1 MLRRCP
7 QGFPFFQICFAKREK
22 GRFVPI
28 TIPQQ
33 GETVE
38 TIPKLVSALLARRS
52 RLYGDWCM
60 VHQAVDRGQGRTGMD
75 DLVFRFILR
84 RKNRDQK
91 KKEPQM
97 APNTCSASC
106 AQYPHLHEHCRPIG
120 LIHIGDGWFC
130 GGGGWRLGL
139 ILCHGIFLLDGLIPA
154 VQYSSVR
161 RICPFQFCVDCL
173 KDSGAIVFRSASY

>member
-1 MLRRCP
+1 MSPSQSHSKGKLLRR
-7 QGFPFFQICFAKREK
+7 FPTGGLPPGIVFPPLCRLAY
-22 GRFVPI
+22 I
-28 TIPQQ
+28 TP
-33 GETVE
+33 G
-38 TIPKLVSALLARRS
+38 K
-52 RLYGDWCM
+52 
-60 VHQAVDRGQGRTGMD
+60 AVDRGQGRTGMD
-75 DLVFRFILR
+75 DLVFRFVLR
-84 RKNRDQK
+84 RINRDK
-91 KKEPQM
+91 KKREPQM

-120 LIHIGDGWFC
+120 LIHVGDGWVC

-173 KDSGAIVFRSASY
+173 KDSGAIVSRSASY